1 MNWELVGLLA
11 GAITASGFLPQI
23 YRGYKTK
30 RLDDLSYLMLIFLC
44 VGLSLWLLYGIHLN
58 NIPIILANAAGVVCT
73 TTLILMKFK
82 YSDSKNKK
90 T

>member
-1 MNWELVGLLA
+1 MDWNILGLLA

-30 RLDDLSYLMLIFLC
+30 SLEDLSYFMLIFFG

-58 NIPIILANAAGVVCT
+58 DVPIILANTAGVMCT
-73 TTLILMKFK
+73 ITLILMKFK
-82 YSDSKNKK
+82 YSKNKK
-90 T
+90 A

>member
-1 MNWELVGLLA
+1 MDWNIIGLLA
-11 GAITASGFLPQI
+11 GAITSSGFLPQI

-30 RLDDLSYLMLIFLC
+30 HLGDLSYLMLIFLT

-58 NIPIILANAAGVVCT
+58 DVPIILANAAGVICT

-82 YSDSKNKK
+82 YSNYKNKK